1 LLAPIAP
8 VEYLQAA
15 LLFANDHGVSIA
27 IVELDLTDRPACCVK
42 HPENYRPF
50 AQRNVARCVHEQA
63 RGFLPE
69 RNPMIGFPSHSEFTE
84 LDEIGRDLPSLLQD
98 PALTR
103 AHCLSRYGP
112 TYRDCVNAFGSLDA
126 RILHFPE
133 DAFTECL
140 QNSNCLCHAED
151 PSNRRS
157 PRSKQSALKC
167 SGFNRRL
174 RLAHGDAPRP

>member
-1 LLAPIAP
+1 MS
-8 VEYLQAA
+8 QSGSDRKAA
-15 LLFANDHGVSIA
+15 ENV
-27 IVELDLTDRPACCVK
+27 TPARGQFI
-42 HPENYRPF
+42 NTSMRS
-50 AQRNVARCVHEQA
+50 

-69 RNPMIGFPSHSEFTE
+69 RDPLISFPSNSEFTE

-98 PALTR
+98 PGFR
-103 AHCLSRYGP
+103 AYARSLDLPLRP
-112 TYRDCVNAFGSLDA
+112 AYRDCVNACGSLDA
-126 RILHFPE
+126 SILHFTE

-140 QNSNCLCHAED
+140 QTSKCLCHAQD

-174 RLAHGDAPRP
+174 RLTQGDVPRP